1 VAATPGILPA
11 DSPAAAGRYDS
22 MRMGFLS
29 FMYPWGV
36 LLQALAIV
44 HFLRRRP
51 ETVWLYVILFLGPPG
66 ALIYILI
73 EVVPDLGLLRHVY
86 DAFGRRKRITHLEAV
101 VLENPSAGNY
111 EELGDLYL
119 EEEKFARARECYDKA
134 ISPRTMHQDPIYRRA
149 VAAIHLN
156 DFSAAVKDLEQVTAR
171 EPKYDS
177 YRATALLAHAY
188 ANTSRA
194 EEAETLFRQATEM
207 STLSETYL
215 NYATFLVSQ
224 NRLPE
229 ARQWVERILA
239 KKPTMPRYLQRRE
252 RPWFR
257 KASAL
262 LKRLRTVS

>member
-1 VAATPGILPA
+1 
-11 DSPAAAGRYDS
+11 
-22 MRMGFLS
+22 MGFLS
-29 FMYPWGV
+29 LMYPWGV

-51 ETVWLYVILFLGPPG
+51 ETVWMYVILFLGPPG

-86 DAFGRRKRITHLEAV
+86 DAFGRRKRISQLEAV

-134 ISPRTMHQDPIYRRA
+134 ISPRTTHLDPIYRRG

-156 DFSAAVKDLEQVTAR
+156 DFTAAVADLEHVTAR
-171 EPKYDS
+171 EPRYDS
-177 YRATALLAHAY
+177 YRAVALLAHAY
-188 ANTSRA
+188 ANTGRA
-194 EEAETLFRQATEM
+194 EEADALFQQATAM
-207 STLSETYL
+207 STSSETYL
-215 NYATFLVSQ
+215 NYATFLASQ
-224 NRLPE
+224 NRTGE
-229 ARQWVERILA
+229 ARQWAERVLA

-262 LKRLRTVS
+262 LKRLKGLG